1 MQNARSELN
10 RQLTSG
16 TLHKSQD
23 CKVRVNE
30 INHETKKG
38 DPKNS
43 KREPEMLR
51 TANHK
56 TQKGRQ
62 EIETNSLPFSKKK
75 QTKNINKASQKIPK
89 SKLLKES
96 ITIAKK
102 QPE

>member
-16 TLHKSQD
+16 TLHGKSQD
-23 CKVRVNE
+23 CNVRVNE
-30 INHETKKG
+30 KKHETKKG

-43 KREPEMLR
+43 KREPEKLR

-75 QTKNINKASQKIPK
+75 RKQKI
-89 SKLLKES
+89 L
-96 ITIAKK
+96 TK
-102 QPE
+102 QARKFQKAA